1 MKKNMKTLLGY
12 LLALAVLV
20 GAVALFYRSTVN
32 QKEKVTEADF
42 IAALAKG
49 DVATYTLDYSK
60 GYLLFQLF
68 EKDADGNF
76 LDVQGNPIVL
86 PMIGE
91 ETNAP
96 AEDTDTAPETDVP
109 AEDTA
114 AEGES
119 ETNTEETAEGE
130 TAPETEAPAVS
141 GTTQVGTPDYSVLQ
155 GVQLKLGETQQIK
168 LADISASRL
177 TYIDKISVEQSAAG
191 YGVGILNSYDIRPAN
206 TWPWWVS
213 FLPAIGIVIAL
224 VALYYFAMKKMMN
237 GGGPG
242 GAKTGGFG
250 KAHVKM
256 PTDDKQKITFR
267 DVAGADEEK
276 EELVE
281 IVDYLKAPT
290 KFARLGARIPH
301 GVLLMGPPGTGKTLL
316 AKAVAGEAGVP
327 FFSISGSDF
336 VEMYV
341 GVGASR
347 VRDLF
352 DTARKAGSAIIFI
365 DEIDAVGRQRGTG
378 LGGGHDEREQTLNQ
392 LLVEMDGFGSHEGIV
407 VIAATNRADVL
418 DPALLR
424 PGRFDRQIQVN
435 RPNIKGREDILKVH
449 ARNKPLEPGVDLSKV
464 ARITVGFTGAD
475 LANLLNEA
483 ALLAARHNKSL
494 IGMEEIE
501 DALNKIIMGP
511 KKKTNVMSDAEKKN
525 TAYHEAGH
533 AVVGY
538 LVGCDPVHMIT
549 IVPTGRGALG
559 YTSFRPEADR
569 YQMYKQDYK
578 NEIAMGLGGRAAEEI
593 IFGDV
598 TSGAYSDIQ
607 HATQTAKRMVT
618 LFGMSDKLG
627 PRRFGTDQ
635 SEVFLG
641 RDFSSNADYSE
652 AVAAVIDE
660 EIHAIISEA
669 YDRAKSLL
677 TTHIGK
683 LNFIAEYLLAH
694 EDMDGDQFKAVMET
708 ADVTVE
714 MIEAIAAEK
723 EKASREANEAR
734 KAAEKARKEREEAE
748 SDSTDAEQ
756 GNTPDGNA
764 DAENDAKKNP
774 FDYSPENNGGENP
787 FDYNKKD

>member
-1 MKKNMKTLLGY
+1 MKSSFKIVLGY
-12 LLALAVLV
+12 VLA
-20 GAVALFYRSTVN
+20 
-32 QKEKVTEADF
+32 
-42 IAALAKG
+42 IAALIAIMVWAYKDG
-49 DVATYTLDYSK
+49 TGPTEPLTDGKILEYFHNEEVATYTLDYNK
-60 GYLLFQLF
+60 GTLTFQLF
-68 EKDADGNF
+68 AKDEAGNYLTKDGTAF
-76 LDVQGNPIVL
+76 TFPTDEAGNVDYTL
-86 PMIGE
+86 P
-91 ETNAP
+91 
-96 AEDTDTAPETDVP
+96 
-109 AEDTA
+109 
-114 AEGES
+114 EGVELKV
-119 ETNTEETAEGE
+119 TAEQ
-130 TAPETEAPAVS
+130 T
-141 GTTQVGTPDYSVLQ
+141 Y
-155 GVQLKLGETQQIK
+155 K
-168 LADISASRL
+168 LADITNTRFEIMA
-177 TYIDKISVEQSAAG
+177 IVEEQLQEG
-191 YGVGILNSYDIRPAN
+191 TGVAILHSFKNKPAN
-206 TWPWWVS
+206 VMPWWVS
-213 FLPAIGIVIAL
+213 LLPAVIVVIAI
-224 VALYYFAMKKMMN
+224 VALYYFAMKNMVN
-237 GGGPG
+237 NGGPG
-242 GAKTGGFG
+242 GTKMSGFG

-256 PTDDKQKITFR
+256 PTDDKNKITFR

-281 IVDYLKAPT
+281 IVDYLKAPQ

-449 ARNKPLEPGVDLSKV
+449 ARNKPLEPGVDLARV
-464 ARITVGFTGAD
+464 AKITVGFTGAD

-483 ALLAARHNKSL
+483 ALLSARHGKSL
-494 IGMEEIE
+494 IGMDEIE

-511 KKKTNVMSDAEKKN
+511 KKKTNVMSDKEKEN

-533 AVVGY
+533 AIVGY
-538 LVGCDPVHMIT
+538 LTGCDPVHMIT

-578 NEIAMGLGGRAAEEI
+578 NEIAMALGGRAAEEI
-593 IFGDV
+593 IFGDI
-598 TSGAYSDIQ
+598 TSGASADIQ
-607 HATQTAKRMVT
+607 SATATAKRMVT
-618 LFGMSDKLG
+618 MFGMSEKLG
-627 PRRFGTDQ
+627 PRRFGSDQ
-635 SEVFLG
+635 NEVFLG

-652 AVAAVIDE
+652 AIAAVIDD
-660 EIHAIISEA
+660 EIHVIISEA
-669 YDRAKSLL
+669 YNTAKSHLL
-677 TTHIGK
+677 ASIDK
-683 LNFIAEYLLAH
+683 LRFIADYLLKH
-694 EDMDGDQFKAVMET
+694 EDMDGDQFKVVMET
-708 ADVTVE
+708 PGVTVE

-723 EKASREANEAR
+723 ERASREANEAR
-734 KAAEKARKEREEAE
+734 ARAEEDRKAREEAE
-748 SDSTDAEQ
+748 KAAREAERNASSDTAEDAA
-756 GNTPDGNA
+756 NTN
-764 DAENDAKKNP
+764 ENP
-774 FDYSPENNGGENP
+774 FEYNQNNGENP
-787 FDYNKKD
+787 FDYNRPPDDDDQQ

>member
-1 MKKNMKTLLGY
+1 MKNFKLFLGY
-12 LLALAVLV
+12 ALAIVVLI
-20 GAVALFYRSTVN
+20 GAFALVYRGTTGG
-32 QKEKVTEADF
+32 QEKVTEADF
-42 IAALAKG
+42 IAALANG
-49 DVATYTLDYSK
+49 EVATYTIDYSR
-60 GYLLFQLF
+60 GVLVFQLF
-68 EKDADGNF
+68 EKDGNGNY
-76 LDVQGNPIVL
+76 LDTKGNIFTFPTDEEGNVDYTL
-86 PMIGE
+86 P
-91 ETNAP
+91 
-96 AEDTDTAPETDVP
+96 
-109 AEDTA
+109 
-114 AEGES
+114 EGVE
-119 ETNTEETAEGE
+119 
-130 TAPETEAPAVS
+130 
-141 GTTQVGTPDYSVLQ
+141 
-155 GVQLKLGETQQIK
+155 LKLAEAKQIK

-177 TYIDKISVEQSAAG
+177 TYIDQLSVEQAKAG
-191 YGVGILNSYDIRPAN
+191 NGVGILDSYDIRPAN
-206 TWPWWVS
+206 SFPWWVS
-213 FLPAIGIVIAL
+213 FLPAILVVVAL
-224 VALYYFAMKKMMN
+224 IALYYFAMKKMMQN
-237 GGGPG
+237 GGPG
-242 GAKTGGFG
+242 GAKMGGFG

-256 PTDDKQKITFR
+256 PTDDKNKITFR

-435 RPNIKGREDILKVH
+435 RPNLKGREDILKVH
-449 ARNKPLEPGVDLSKV
+449 ARNKPLEPGVDLAKV
-464 ARITVGFTGAD
+464 AKITVGFTGAD

-483 ALLAARHNKSL
+483 ALLSARHNKSL
-494 IGMEEIE
+494 IGMDEIE

-607 HATQTAKRMVT
+607 SATQTAKRMVT
-618 LFGMSDKLG
+618 LFGMSEKLG

-635 SEVFLG
+635 NEVFLG

-652 AVAAVIDE
+652 AMAAVIDE

-677 TTHIGK
+677 ATHIGK
-683 LNFIAEYLLAH
+683 LHFIAEYLLGH
-694 EDMDGDQFKAVMET
+694 EDMDGDQFKAVMENEY
-708 ADVTVE
+708 VTVE

-723 EKASREANEAR
+723 EKASREANEKK
-734 KAAEKARKEREEAE
+734 KAAEKSAEKSAEKGKKTETEAE
-748 SDSTDAEQ
+748 QDTDADSGSE
-756 GNTPDGNA
+756 PD
-764 DAENDAKKNP
+764 DSKVNP
-774 FDYSPENNGGENP
+774 FDYSPENNEGNP
-787 FDYNKKD
+787 FDYNNKDD

>member
-1 MKKNMKTLLGY
+1 MKSNFKVIIGY
-12 LLALAVLV
+12 ILAIAVMIGV
-20 GAVALFYRSTVN
+20 IAVFYRSTTS
-32 QKEKVTEADF
+32 QKEKITEADF
-42 IAALAKG
+42 VAALVDGK
-49 DVATYTLDYSK
+49 VATYTLDYNK
-60 GYLLFQLF
+60 GYLSYKEF
-68 EKDADGNF
+68 ETDENGNL
-76 LDVQGNPIVL
+76 LDVKGAVIQFP
-86 PMIGE
+86 
-91 ETNAP
+91 
-96 AEDTDTAPETDVP
+96 TD
-109 AEDTA
+109 
-114 AEGES
+114 AEG
-119 ETNTEETAEGE
+119 NTVYTLPEGVE
-130 TAPETEAPAVS
+130 PKLSDAKQIKIADITVSRLNYIDELSVAQTEA
-141 GTTQVGTPDYSVLQ
+141 GT
-155 GVQLKLGETQQIK
+155 
-168 LADISASRL
+168 
-177 TYIDKISVEQSAAG
+177 
-191 YGVGILNSYDIRPAN
+191 GVGILNSYDIRPAN
-206 TWPWWVS
+206 SFPWWVS
-213 FLPAIGIVIAL
+213 LLPALFIAVAL
-224 VALYYFAMKKMMN
+224 IALYYFAMKKMMN

-256 PTDDKQKITFR
+256 PTDDKNKITFR

-435 RPNIKGREDILKVH
+435 RPNLKGREDILKVH
-449 ARNKPLEPGVDLSKV
+449 ARNKPLEPGVDLAKV
-464 ARITVGFTGAD
+464 AKITVGFTGAD

-483 ALLAARHNKSL
+483 ALLSARHNKSL
-494 IGMEEIE
+494 IGMDEIE
-501 DALNKIIMGP
+501 AALNKIIMGP

-607 HATQTAKRMVT
+607 SATETAKRMVT
-618 LFGMSDKLG
+618 LFGMSEKLG
-627 PRRFGTDQ
+627 PRRFGSDQ
-635 SEVFLG
+635 NEVFLG

-660 EIHAIISEA
+660 EIHVIISEA

-677 TTHIGK
+677 ATHIGK
-683 LNFIAEYLLAH
+683 LHFIAEYLLGH
-694 EDMDGDQFKAVMET
+694 EDMDGDQFKAVMENEY
-708 ADVTVE
+708 VTVE

-723 EKASREANEAR
+723 EKASREANEKK
-734 KAAEKARKEREEAE
+734 KAAEASQAKEPEEAPAAE
-748 SDSTDAEQ
+748 DSR
-756 GNTPDGNA
+756 
-764 DAENDAKKNP
+764 KNP
-774 FDYSPENNGGENP
+774 FDYSPENNDGENP
-787 FDYNKKD
+787 FDYNKKDE

>member
-1 MKKNMKTLLGY
+1 MKNFKLFLGY
-12 LLALAVLV
+12 ALAIAVLI
-20 GAVALFYRSTVN
+20 GAFALVYRGTTGA
-32 QKEKVTEADF
+32 QEKITEADF

-49 DVATYTLDYSK
+49 EVATYTIDYSK
-60 GYLLFQLF
+60 GVLVFQLF
-68 EKDADGNF
+68 EKDDDGHF
-76 LDVQGNPIVL
+76 LDVNGNPVIL
-86 PMIGE
+86 PIIGGTPELPPPVEE
-91 ETNAP
+91 ETEAETEAGTEGETLPETDAP
-96 AEDTDTAPETDVP
+96 AE
-109 AEDTA
+109 
-114 AEGES
+114 S
-119 ETNTEETAEGE
+119 
-130 TAPETEAPAVS
+130 AV
-141 GTTQVGTPDYSVLQ
+141 GTVGTPDYSVLKD
-155 GVQLKLGETQQIK
+155 VELKLSEAKRIK

-177 TYIDKISVEQSAAG
+177 TYIDELSVEQAREG

-206 TWPWWVS
+206 SFPWWVS
-213 FLPAIGIVIAL
+213 FIPAILVVVAL
-224 VALYYFAMKKMMN
+224 IALYYFAMKKMMQ

-242 GAKTGGFG
+242 GAKMGGFG

-256 PTDDKQKITFR
+256 PTDDKNKITFR

-483 ALLAARHNKSL
+483 ALLSARRNKSL
-494 IGMEEIE
+494 IGMDEIE

-607 HATQTAKRMVT
+607 HATETAKRMVT
-618 LFGMSDKLG
+618 LFGMSEKLG

-635 SEVFLG
+635 NEVFLG

-660 EIHAIISEA
+660 EIHVIISEA

-677 TTHIGK
+677 LGSIGK
-683 LNFIAEYLLAH
+683 LHFIAEYLLAH
-694 EDMDGDQFKAVMET
+694 EDMDGDQFKAVMENEF
-708 ADVTVE
+708 VTVE

-723 EKASREANEAR
+723 EKASREANEQK

-748 SDSTDAEQ
+748 KAASAEAEKA
-756 GNTPDGNA
+756 PDTSEDGS
-764 DAENDAKKNP
+764 KNP
-774 FDYSPENNGGENP
+774 FDYSPENNDGENP
-787 FDYNKKD
+787 FDYNRPEDKD

>member
-1 MKKNMKTLLGY
+1 MKKNIKTLLGY
-12 LLALAVLV
+12 LLVFAVLI
-20 GAVALFYRSTVN
+20 GAVALLFRGTVN
-32 QKEKVTEADF
+32 QKEKTTEADF

-60 GYLLFQLF
+60 GYLVFQLF
-68 EKDADGNF
+68 ERDGNGNF
-76 LDVQGNPIVL
+76 LDVQGNPVIL
-86 PMIGE
+86 PMIGGE
-91 ETNAP
+91 GAP
-96 AEDTDTAPETDVP
+96 EDPAPETDAP
-109 AEDTA
+109 TEGDTA
-114 AEGES
+114 EGDTEG
-119 ETNTEETAEGE
+119 ETNT
-130 TAPETEAPAVS
+130 PAVGGS
-141 GTTQVGTPDYSVLQ
+141 VAVGKPDYSVLK
-155 GVQLKLGETQQIK
+155 GVELKLGEPQKIK

-177 TYIDKISVEQSAAG
+177 TYIDKLAVEQAKEG
-191 YGVGILNSYDIRPAN
+191 YGVGILNSFDNRPAN
-206 TWPWWVS
+206 VLPWWVS
-213 FLPAIGIVIAL
+213 FLPAIFIVIAL
-224 VALYYFAMKKMMN
+224 IGLYYFAMKKMMN
-237 GGGPG
+237 SGGPG

-256 PTDDKQKITFR
+256 PTDDKNKITFR

-483 ALLAARHNKSL
+483 ALLSARHNKSL
-494 IGMEEIE
+494 IGMDEIE
-501 DALNKIIMGP
+501 AALNKIIMGP

-618 LFGMSDKLG
+618 LFGMSEKLG
-627 PRRFGTDQ
+627 PRRFGSDQ
-635 SEVFLG
+635 NEVFLG

-652 AVAAVIDE
+652 AMAAVIDE

-677 TTHIGK
+677 AGSIGK
-683 LNFIAEYLLAH
+683 LHFIAEYLLGH
-694 EDMDGDQFKAVMET
+694 EDMDGDQFKAVMENEF
-708 ADVTVE
+708 VTVE
-714 MIEAIAAEK
+714 MIEEIAAEK
-723 EKASREANEAR
+723 ERASREANEKK
-734 KAAEKARKEREEAE
+734 KAAEKTAASGKKAEAE
-748 SDSTDAEQ
+748 AEDASPADSESSE
-756 GNTPDGNA
+756 G
-764 DAENDAKKNP
+764 EAKKNP

-787 FDYNKKD
+787 FDYNRPDDKD

>member
-1 MKKNMKTLLGY
+1 MKKNTKTLLGY
-12 LLALAVLV
+12 LLAFAVLI
-20 GAVALFYRSTVN
+20 GAAALFYRGTVN

-60 GYLLFQLF
+60 GYLIYQLF
-68 EKDADGNF
+68 ERDGNGNF
-76 LDVQGNPIVL
+76 LDVQGNPIIL
-86 PMIGE
+86 PMIGAE
-91 ETNAP
+91 NNAP
-96 AEDTDTAPETDVP
+96 AEDNTT
-109 AEDTA
+109 
-114 AEGES
+114 ES
-119 ETNTEETAEGE
+119 ETETGAEN
-130 TAPETEAPAVS
+130 ETESETQAPAVNGS
-141 GTTQVGTPDYSVLQ
+141 TQAGTPDYSVLK
-155 GVQLKLGETQQIK
+155 GVELKLSEPQQIK

-177 TYIDKISVEQSAAG
+177 TYIDKLAVEQAAEG
-191 YGVGILNSYDIRPAN
+191 YGVGILNSFDNRPAN
-206 TWPWWVS
+206 TMPWWVS

-242 GAKTGGFG
+242 GTKMTGFG

-256 PTDDKQKITFR
+256 PTDDKQRITFR

-424 PGRFDRQIQVN
+424 PGRFDRQITVN

-483 ALLAARHNKSL
+483 ALLSARHNKSL
-494 IGMEEIE
+494 IGMDEIE
-501 DALNKIIMGP
+501 AALNKIIMGP

-627 PRRFGTDQ
+627 PRRFGSDQ
-635 SEVFLG
+635 NEVFLG

-652 AVAAVIDE
+652 AMAAVIDE

-677 TTHIGK
+677 AGSIGK
-683 LNFIAEYLLAH
+683 LHFIAEYLLGH
-694 EDMDGDQFKAVMET
+694 EDMDGDQFKAVMENEF
-708 ADVTVE
+708 VTVE
-714 MIEAIAAEK
+714 MIEEIAAEK
-723 EKASREANEAR
+723 ERASREANEKK
-734 KAAEKARKEREEAE
+734 KAAEKTAASDKKAEAE
-748 SDSTDAEQ
+748 AEDASPADSASSEDK
-756 GNTPDGNA
+756 
-764 DAENDAKKNP
+764 AKKNP
-774 FDYSPENNGGENP
+774 FDYSPENNDGENP
-787 FDYNKKD
+787 FDYNRPDDQD

>member
-1 MKKNMKTLLGY
+1 MKNFKLFLGY
-12 LLALAVLV
+12 ALAIVVLI
-20 GAVALFYRSTVN
+20 GAFALVYRGTTGG
-32 QKEKVTEADF
+32 QEKVTEADF
-42 IAALAKG
+42 VAALANG
-49 DVATYTLDYSK
+49 EVATYTIDYSR
-60 GYLLFQLF
+60 GVLVFQLF
-68 EKDADGNF
+68 EKDGNGNY
-76 LDVQGNPIVL
+76 LDTKGNVFTFPVDEEGNVDYTL
-86 PMIGE
+86 P
-91 ETNAP
+91 
-96 AEDTDTAPETDVP
+96 
-109 AEDTA
+109 
-114 AEGES
+114 EGVE
-119 ETNTEETAEGE
+119 
-130 TAPETEAPAVS
+130 
-141 GTTQVGTPDYSVLQ
+141 
-155 GVQLKLGETQQIK
+155 LKLAEAKQIK

-177 TYIDKISVEQSAAG
+177 TYIDELSVEQAKAG
-191 YGVGILNSYDIRPAN
+191 NGVGILDSYDIRPAN
-206 TWPWWVS
+206 SFPWWVS
-213 FLPAIGIVIAL
+213 FLPAILVVVAL
-224 VALYYFAMKKMMN
+224 IALYYFAMKKMMQN
-237 GGGPG
+237 GGPG

-256 PTDDKQKITFR
+256 PADDKNKITFR

-435 RPNIKGREDILKVH
+435 RPNLKGREDILKVH
-449 ARNKPLEPGVDLSKV
+449 ARNKPLEPGVDLAKV
-464 ARITVGFTGAD
+464 AKITVGFTGAD

-483 ALLAARHNKSL
+483 ALLSARHNKSL
-494 IGMEEIE
+494 IGMDEIE

-607 HATQTAKRMVT
+607 SATQTAKRMVT
-618 LFGMSDKLG
+618 LFGMSEKLG

-635 SEVFLG
+635 NEVFLG

-652 AVAAVIDE
+652 AVAAVIDD

-677 TTHIGK
+677 ATHIRK
-683 LNFIAEYLLAH
+683 LHFIAEYLLGH
-694 EDMDGDQFKAVMET
+694 EDMDGDQFKAVMENEY
-708 ADVTVE
+708 VTVE
-714 MIEAIAAEK
+714 MIEEIAAEK
-723 EKASREANEAR
+723 EKASREANEKK
-734 KAAEKARKEREEAE
+734 KAAEKSAE
-748 SDSTDAEQ
+748 KSKKAETDSESK
-756 GNTPDGNA
+756 PDGNES
-764 DAENDAKKNP
+764 DGDRTNP
-774 FDYSPENNGGENP
+774 FDYSPENNEGNP
-787 FDYNKKD
+787 FDYNKKDD

>member
-1 MKKNMKTLLGY
+1 MKNFKLFLGY
-12 LLALAVLV
+12 ALAIAVLI
-20 GAVALFYRSTVN
+20 GAFALVYRGTTGA
-32 QKEKVTEADF
+32 QEKITEADF

-49 DVATYTLDYSK
+49 EVATYTIDYSK
-60 GYLLFQLF
+60 GVLVFQLF
-68 EKDADGNF
+68 EKDDDGHF
-76 LDVQGNPIVL
+76 LDVNGNPVIL
-86 PMIGE
+86 PIIGGTPELPPPVEE
-91 ETNAP
+91 ETEAETEAGTEGETLPETDAP
-96 AEDTDTAPETDVP
+96 AE
-109 AEDTA
+109 
-114 AEGES
+114 S
-119 ETNTEETAEGE
+119 
-130 TAPETEAPAVS
+130 AV
-141 GTTQVGTPDYSVLQ
+141 GTVGTPDYSVLKD
-155 GVQLKLGETQQIK
+155 VELKLSEAKRIK

-177 TYIDKISVEQSAAG
+177 TYIDELSVEQAREG

-206 TWPWWVS
+206 SFPWWVS
-213 FLPAIGIVIAL
+213 FIPAILVVVAL
-224 VALYYFAMKKMMN
+224 IALYYFAMKKMMQ

-242 GAKTGGFG
+242 GAKMGGFG

-256 PTDDKQKITFR
+256 PTDDKNKITFR

-407 VIAATNRADVL
+407 VIAATSRADVL

-483 ALLAARHNKSL
+483 ALLSARRNKSL
-494 IGMEEIE
+494 IGMDEIE

-607 HATQTAKRMVT
+607 HATETAKRMVT
-618 LFGMSDKLG
+618 LFGMSEKLG

-635 SEVFLG
+635 NEVFLG

-660 EIHAIISEA
+660 EIHVIISEA

-677 TTHIGK
+677 LGSIGK
-683 LNFIAEYLLAH
+683 LHFIAEYLLAH
-694 EDMDGDQFKAVMET
+694 EDMDGDQFKAVMENEF
-708 ADVTVE
+708 VTVE

-723 EKASREANEAR
+723 EKASREANEQK
-734 KAAEKARKEREEAE
+734 KAAEKARKEWEEAE
-748 SDSTDAEQ
+748 KAASAEAEKA
-756 GNTPDGNA
+756 PDTSEDGS
-764 DAENDAKKNP
+764 KNP
-774 FDYSPENNGGENP
+774 FDYSPENNDGENP
-787 FDYNKKD
+787 FDYNRPEDKD

>member
-1 MKKNMKTLLGY
+1 MKKNTKTLLGY
-12 LLALAVLV
+12 LLAFAVLI
-20 GAVALFYRSTVN
+20 GAATLFYRGTVT

-60 GYLLFQLF
+60 GYLVFQLF
-68 EKDADGNF
+68 EKDDNGNF
-76 LDVQGNPIVL
+76 LDVQGRPVIL

-91 ETNAP
+91 SNAP
-96 AEDTDTAPETDVP
+96 AGDTET
-109 AEDTA
+109 
-114 AEGES
+114 
-119 ETNTEETAEGE
+119 ETPAEGE
-130 TAPETEAPAVS
+130 TTGEPETEAPAEN
-141 GTTQVGTPDYSVLQ
+141 GTTQVGTPDYSALK
-155 GVQLKLGETQQIK
+155 GVELKLGEAQQIK

-242 GAKTGGFG
+242 GTKMTGFG

-256 PTDDKQKITFR
+256 PTDDKSKITFR

-449 ARNKPLEPGVDLSKV
+449 ARNKPLEPGVDLAKV

-494 IGMEEIE
+494 VGMEEIE

-618 LFGMSDKLG
+618 LFGMSEKLG

-635 SEVFLG
+635 NEVFLG

-660 EIHAIISEA
+660 EIHTIISEA

-677 TTHIGK
+677 STNISK
-683 LNFIAEYLLAH
+683 LHFIAEYLLGH
-694 EDMDGDQFKAVMET
+694 EDMDGDQFKAVMEN
-708 ADVTVE
+708 ACVTVE
-714 MIEAIAAEK
+714 MIEEIAAEK
-723 EKASREANEAR
+723 ERASREANEA
-734 KAAEKARKEREEAE
+734 KQAAEKARREREAAE
-748 SDSTDAEQ
+748 RAANEGDDRA
-756 GNTPDGNA
+756 DHA
-764 DAENDAKKNP
+764 DAQKNP
-774 FDYSPENNGGENP
+774 FDYSPENNDGENP

>member
-1 MKKNMKTLLGY
+1 MKKNTKTLLGY
-12 LLALAVLV
+12 LLAFAVLI
-20 GAVALFYRSTVN
+20 GAAALFYRGTVN

-60 GYLLFQLF
+60 GYLIYQLF
-68 EKDADGNF
+68 ERDGNGNF
-76 LDVQGNPIVL
+76 LDVQGNPIIL
-86 PMIGE
+86 PMIGAE
-91 ETNAP
+91 NNAP
-96 AEDTDTAPETDVP
+96 AEDNTT
-109 AEDTA
+109 
-114 AEGES
+114 ES
-119 ETNTEETAEGE
+119 ETETGAEN
-130 TAPETEAPAVS
+130 ETESETQAPAVNGS
-141 GTTQVGTPDYSVLQ
+141 TQVGTPDYSVLK
-155 GVQLKLGETQQIK
+155 GVELKLSEPQQIK

-177 TYIDKISVEQSAAG
+177 TYIDKLAVEQAAEG
-191 YGVGILNSYDIRPAN
+191 YGVGILNSFDNRPAN
-206 TWPWWVS
+206 TLPWWVS

-242 GAKTGGFG
+242 GTKMTGFG

-256 PTDDKQKITFR
+256 PTDDKQRITFR

-494 IGMEEIE
+494 IGLEEIE

-618 LFGMSDKLG
+618 LFGMSEKLG
-627 PRRFGTDQ
+627 PRRFGSDQ
-635 SEVFLG
+635 NEVFLG

-652 AVAAVIDE
+652 AMAAVIDE

-677 TTHIGK
+677 ATNIGK
-683 LNFIAEYLLAH
+683 LHFIAEYLLGH
-694 EDMDGDQFKAVMET
+694 EDMDGDQFKAVMEN
-708 ADVTVE
+708 DCVTVE
-714 MIEAIAAEK
+714 MIEEIAAEK
-723 EKASREANEAR
+723 ERASREANEAK
-734 KAAEKARKEREEAE
+734 KAAEKARREREEAE
-748 SDSTDAEQ
+748 KAAE
-756 GNTPDGNA
+756 TA
-764 DAENDAKKNP
+764 DASTEGDDSADRADAQKNP
-774 FDYSPENNGGENP
+774 FDYSPENNNGENP
-787 FDYNKKD
+787 FDYNKKDD

>member
-1 MKKNMKTLLGY
+1 MKKNFKTLLGY
-12 LLALAVLV
+12 ILAIAVLIGV
-20 GAVALFYRSTVN
+20 IALVYRGTTGSR
-32 QKEKVTEADF
+32 EKITEADF
-42 IAALAKG
+42 IQALVSEN
-49 DVATYTLDYSK
+49 VAVYVLDYNK
-60 GYLLFQLF
+60 GYLVYQEFSKN
-68 EKDADGNF
+68 EKGEF
-76 LDVQGNPIVL
+76 LDTKGNVVKFPTHTEVDEN
-86 PMIGE
+86 GE
-91 ETNAP
+91 EVTV
-96 AEDTDTAPETDVP
+96 TDYTVPE
-109 AEDTA
+109 
-114 AEGES
+114 
-119 ETNTEETAEGE
+119 
-130 TAPETEAPAVS
+130 
-141 GTTQVGTPDYSVLQ
+141 
-155 GVQLKLGETQQIK
+155 GVELKLEEAKQIK

-177 TYIDKISVEQSAAG
+177 TYIDKLSVEQAEAG
-191 YGVGILNSYDIRPAN
+191 VGVGILADYDIKPAN
-206 TWPWWVS
+206 SFPWWVS
-213 FLPAIGIVIAL
+213 LLPGVIIVIAFI
-224 VALYYFAMKKMMN
+224 ALYVFAMKKMMN
-237 GGGPG
+237 NTP
-242 GAKTGGFG
+242 GAKMGGFG
-250 KAHVKM
+250 KSHVKM
-256 PTDDKQKITFR
+256 PTDDKNKITFR

-281 IVDYLKAPT
+281 IVDYLKSPT

-449 ARNKPLEPGVDLSKV
+449 ARNKPLEPGVDLAKV

-483 ALLAARHNKSL
+483 ALLSARHGKSL
-494 IGMEEIE
+494 IGMDEIE
-501 DALNKIIMGP
+501 AALNKIIMGP
-511 KKKTNVMSDAEKKN
+511 KKKTNVMNDKEKKN

-578 NEIAMGLGGRAAEEI
+578 NEIAMALGGRAAEEI

-607 HATQTAKRMVT
+607 SSTQTAKRMVT
-618 LFGMSDKLG
+618 LFGMSEKLG
-627 PRRFGTDQ
+627 PRRFGSDQ
-635 SEVFLG
+635 NEVFLG

-652 AVAAVIDE
+652 AMAAVIDE
-660 EIHAIISEA
+660 EIHAIIDEA
-669 YDRAKSLL
+669 YTRAKSLL
-677 TTHIGK
+677 LGSIGK
-683 LNFIAEYLLAH
+683 LHFIADYLLAH
-694 EDMDGDQFKAVMET
+694 EDMDGDQFKAVMENEF
-708 ADVTVE
+708 VTVE

-723 EKASREANEAR
+723 EKASREANEKK
-734 KAAEKARKEREEAE
+734 KAAEDAKKAREEAE
-748 SDSTDAEQ
+748 KATETEA
-756 GNTPDGNA
+756 N
-764 DAENDAKKNP
+764 KNP

>member
-1 MKKNMKTLLGY
+1 MKNFKLFLGY
-12 LLALAVLV
+12 ALAIVVLI
-20 GAVALFYRSTVN
+20 GAFALVYRGTTGG
-32 QKEKVTEADF
+32 QEKVTEADF
-42 IAALAKG
+42 VAALANG
-49 DVATYTLDYSK
+49 EVATYTIDYSR
-60 GYLLFQLF
+60 GVLVFQLF
-68 EKDADGNF
+68 EKDGNGNY
-76 LDVQGNPIVL
+76 LDTKGNVFTFPVDEEGNVDYTL
-86 PMIGE
+86 P
-91 ETNAP
+91 
-96 AEDTDTAPETDVP
+96 
-109 AEDTA
+109 
-114 AEGES
+114 EGVE
-119 ETNTEETAEGE
+119 
-130 TAPETEAPAVS
+130 
-141 GTTQVGTPDYSVLQ
+141 
-155 GVQLKLGETQQIK
+155 LKLAEAKQIK

-177 TYIDKISVEQSAAG
+177 TYIDELSVEQAKAG
-191 YGVGILNSYDIRPAN
+191 NGVGILDSYDIRPAN
-206 TWPWWVS
+206 SFPWWVS
-213 FLPAIGIVIAL
+213 FLPAILVVVAL
-224 VALYYFAMKKMMN
+224 IALYYFAMKKMMQN
-237 GGGPG
+237 GGPG

-256 PTDDKQKITFR
+256 PADDKNKITFR

-435 RPNIKGREDILKVH
+435 RPNLKGREDILKVH
-449 ARNKPLEPGVDLSKV
+449 ARNKPLEPGVDLAKV
-464 ARITVGFTGAD
+464 AKITVGFTGAD

-483 ALLAARHNKSL
+483 ALLSARHNKSL
-494 IGMEEIE
+494 IGMDEIE

-607 HATQTAKRMVT
+607 SATQTAKRMVT
-618 LFGMSDKLG
+618 LFGMSEKLG

-635 SEVFLG
+635 NEVFLG

-652 AVAAVIDE
+652 AVAAVIDD

-677 TTHIGK
+677 ATHMSK
-683 LNFIAEYLLAH
+683 LHFIAEYLLGH
-694 EDMDGDQFKAVMET
+694 EDMDGDQFKAVMENEY
-708 ADVTVE
+708 VTVE
-714 MIEAIAAEK
+714 MIEEIAAEK
-723 EKASREANEAR
+723 EKASREANEKK
-734 KAAEKARKEREEAE
+734 KAAEKSAEKSKKAETDSESKPDGNE
-748 SDSTDAEQ
+748 SDSDRT
-756 GNTPDGNA
+756 
-764 DAENDAKKNP
+764 NP
-774 FDYSPENNGGENP
+774 FDYSPENNEGNP
-787 FDYNKKD
+787 FDYNKKDD

>member
-1 MKKNMKTLLGY
+1 MKNFKLVLSY
-12 LLALAVLV
+12 LLAAAVLIGV
-20 GAVALFYRSTVN
+20 IALVYRGTTGG
-32 QKEKVTEADF
+32 QEKITEADF
-42 IAALAKG
+42 HAALKNG
-49 DVATYTLDYSK
+49 EVATFTWDDSKGVLVYHLFERDAEGNMLDTNGKPIEFPVDEEGNTVYTL
-60 GYLLFQLF
+60 
-68 EKDADGNF
+68 
-76 LDVQGNPIVL
+76 
-86 PMIGE
+86 
-91 ETNAP
+91 
-96 AEDTDTAPETDVP
+96 PEGVEP
-109 AEDTA
+109 KQ
-114 AEGES
+114 S
-119 ETNTEETAEGE
+119 EAK
-130 TAPETEAPAVS
+130 
-141 GTTQVGTPDYSVLQ
+141 
-155 GVQLKLGETQQIK
+155 QLKLAHFTI
-168 LADISASRL
+168 SRL
-177 TYIDKISVEQSAAG
+177 TYIDRLIDEQMG
-191 YGVGILNSYDIRPAN
+191 EGNGVAILKSYDIRPAN
-206 TWPWWVS
+206 SFPWWVS
-213 FLPAIGIVIAL
+213 LLPAVLVVVAL
-224 VALYYFAMKKMMN
+224 IALYYFAMKKMMN

-256 PTDDKQKITFR
+256 PTDDKHKVTFR

-449 ARNKPLEPGVDLSKV
+449 ARNKPLEPGVDLAKV

-483 ALLAARHNKSL
+483 ALLSARHNKSL

-635 SEVFLG
+635 NEVFLG

-652 AVAAVIDE
+652 AVAAVIDD
-660 EIHAIISEA
+660 EIHAIIAEA

-677 TTHIGK
+677 TQSIGK
-683 LNFIAEYLLAH
+683 LHFIAEYLLAH
-694 EDMDGDQFKAVMET
+694 EDMDGDQFKAVMENEF
-708 ADVTVE
+708 VTVE
-714 MIEAIAAEK
+714 MIEEIAAEK
-723 EKASREANEAR
+723 ARASREANEAR
-734 KAAEKARKEREEAE
+734 KTAEEERLEQEKNAE
-748 SDSTDAEQ
+748 
-756 GNTPDGNA
+756 TPS
-764 DAENDAKKNP
+764 EMENP
-774 FDYSPENNGGENP
+774 FDYSPENNNGENP
-787 FDYNKKD
+787 FDYNRKDD

>member
-1 MKKNMKTLLGY
+1 MKKNFKTLLGY
-12 LLALAVLV
+12 LLAIAVLIGV
-20 GAVALFYRSTVN
+20 IALVYRGTTGSR
-32 QKEKVTEADF
+32 EKITEADF
-42 IAALAKG
+42 IQALVSEN
-49 DVATYTLDYSK
+49 VAVYVLDYNK
-60 GYLLFQLF
+60 GYLVYQEFSKNDKG
-68 EKDADGNF
+68 EF
-76 LDVQGNPIVL
+76 LDTKGNVVKFPTRTEVDEN
-86 PMIGE
+86 GE
-91 ETNAP
+91 EVP
-96 AEDTDTAPETDVP
+96 VTDYTVPE
-109 AEDTA
+109 
-114 AEGES
+114 
-119 ETNTEETAEGE
+119 
-130 TAPETEAPAVS
+130 
-141 GTTQVGTPDYSVLQ
+141 
-155 GVQLKLGETQQIK
+155 GVELKLEDAKQIK

-177 TYIDKISVEQSAAG
+177 TYIDKLSVEQAEAG
-191 YGVGILNSYDIRPAN
+191 VGVGILADYDIKPAN
-206 TWPWWVS
+206 SFPWWVS
-213 FLPAIGIVIAL
+213 LLPAVIIVVAL
-224 VALYYFAMKKMMN
+224 IALYYFAMKKMMN
-237 GGGPG
+237 NTP
-242 GAKTGGFG
+242 GAKMGGFG
-250 KAHVKM
+250 KSHVKM
-256 PTDDKQKITFR
+256 PTDDKNKITFR

-281 IVDYLKAPT
+281 IVDYLKSPT

-449 ARNKPLEPGVDLSKV
+449 ARNKPLEPGVDLAKV
-464 ARITVGFTGAD
+464 AKITVGFTGAD

-483 ALLAARHNKSL
+483 ALLSARHGKSL
-494 IGMEEIE
+494 IGMDEIE
-501 DALNKIIMGP
+501 AALNKIIMGP
-511 KKKTNVMSDAEKKN
+511 KKKTNVMNDKEKKN

-578 NEIAMGLGGRAAEEI
+578 NEIAMALGGRAAEEI

-607 HATQTAKRMVT
+607 SSTQTAKRMVT
-618 LFGMSDKLG
+618 LFGMSEKLG
-627 PRRFGTDQ
+627 PRRFGSDQ
-635 SEVFLG
+635 NEVFLG

-652 AVAAVIDE
+652 AMAAVIDE
-660 EIHAIISEA
+660 EIHAIIDEA
-669 YDRAKSLL
+669 YTRAKSLL
-677 TTHIGK
+677 LGSINK
-683 LNFIAEYLLAH
+683 LHFIADYLLAH
-694 EDMDGDQFKAVMET
+694 EDMDGDQFKAVMENEF
-708 ADVTVE
+708 VTVE

-723 EKASREANEAR
+723 EKASREANEKK
-734 KAAEKARKEREEAE
+734 KAAETAAEDANKTKEEADKAATAE
-748 SDSTDAEQ
+748 DTPSDGDEAR
-756 GNTPDGNA
+756 
-764 DAENDAKKNP
+764 KNP

-787 FDYNKKD
+787 FDYNKKDE

>member
-1 MKKNMKTLLGY
+1 MKKNIKTLLGY
-12 LLALAVLV
+12 LLVFAVLI
-20 GAVALFYRSTVN
+20 GAVALFYRGTVN
-32 QKEKVTEADF
+32 QKEKTTEADF

-60 GYLLFQLF
+60 GYLVFQLF
-68 EKDADGNF
+68 ERDGNGNF
-76 LDVQGNPIVL
+76 LDVQGNPVIL
-86 PMIGE
+86 PMIGGE
-91 ETNAP
+91 NGAP
-96 AEDTDTAPETDVP
+96 EDPAPETDAP
-109 AEDTA
+109 TEGDTA
-114 AEGES
+114 EGDTEG
-119 ETNTEETAEGE
+119 ETNT
-130 TAPETEAPAVS
+130 PAVGGS
-141 GTTQVGTPDYSVLQ
+141 VAVGKPDYSVLK
-155 GVQLKLGETQQIK
+155 GVELKLGEPQKIK

-177 TYIDKISVEQSAAG
+177 TYIDKLAVEQAKEG
-191 YGVGILNSYDIRPAN
+191 YGVGILNSFDNRPAN
-206 TWPWWVS
+206 VLPWWVS
-213 FLPAIGIVIAL
+213 FLPAIFIVIAL
-224 VALYYFAMKKMMN
+224 IGLYYFAMKKMMN
-237 GGGPG
+237 SGGPG

-256 PTDDKQKITFR
+256 PADDKNKITFR

-483 ALLAARHNKSL
+483 ALLSARHNKSL
-494 IGMEEIE
+494 IGMDEIE
-501 DALNKIIMGP
+501 AALNKIIMGP

-618 LFGMSDKLG
+618 LFGMSEKLG
-627 PRRFGTDQ
+627 PRRFGSDQ
-635 SEVFLG
+635 NEVFLG

-652 AVAAVIDE
+652 AMAAVIDE

-677 TTHIGK
+677 AGSIGK
-683 LNFIAEYLLAH
+683 LHFIAEYLLGH
-694 EDMDGDQFKAVMET
+694 EDMDGDQFKAVMENEY
-708 ADVTVE
+708 VTVE
-714 MIEAIAAEK
+714 MIEEIAAEK
-723 EKASREANEAR
+723 ERASREANEKK
-734 KAAEKARKEREEAE
+734 KAAEKTAASDKKAEAE
-748 SDSTDAEQ
+748 AEDASPADSGSSEDE
-756 GNTPDGNA
+756 
-764 DAENDAKKNP
+764 AKKNP
-774 FDYSPENNGGENP
+774 FDYSPENNDGENP
-787 FDYNKKD
+787 FDYNKKDN

>member
-1 MKKNMKTLLGY
+1 MKSSLKVILCYVLAIVAMVGIITLVYRGTTDGREQLTDGKILDY
-12 LLALAVLV
+12 
-20 GAVALFYRSTVN
+20 FYN
-32 QKEKVTEADF
+32 EE
-42 IAALAKG
+42 
-49 DVATYTLDYSK
+49 VATYTLDYSK
-60 GYLLFQLF
+60 GTLTFRLFA
-68 EKDADGNF
+68 KNADGQF
-76 LDVQGNPIVL
+76 LDQNGNAVAFPTDEDGNTVYTL
-86 PMIGE
+86 P
-91 ETNAP
+91 
-96 AEDTDTAPETDVP
+96 D
-109 AEDTA
+109 
-114 AEGES
+114 
-119 ETNTEETAEGE
+119 
-130 TAPETEAPAVS
+130 
-141 GTTQVGTPDYSVLQ
+141 
-155 GVQLKLGETQQIK
+155 GVELKLDAEQTYK
-168 LADISASRL
+168 LADITHTREE
-177 TYIDKISVEQSAAG
+177 IMRIVDDQMER
-191 YGVGILNSYDIRPAN
+191 GVGVAILHNYQNSPAN
-206 TWPWWVS
+206 TFPWWVS
-213 FLPAIGIVIAL
+213 LLPGLIIVIAL
-224 VALYYFAMKKMMN
+224 IALYYFAMKHMMQ

-242 GAKTGGFG
+242 GGKMSGFG

-256 PTDDKQKITFR
+256 PTDDKNKITFR

-435 RPNIKGREDILKVH
+435 RPNLKGREDILKVH
-449 ARNKPLEPGVDLSKV
+449 ARNKPLEPGVDLARVAKV
-464 ARITVGFTGAD
+464 TVGFTGAD

-483 ALLAARHNKSL
+483 ALLSARHGKSL
-494 IGMEEIE
+494 IGMDEIE
-501 DALNKIIMGP
+501 AALNKIIMGP

-533 AVVGY
+533 AIVGF
-538 LVGCDPVHMIT
+538 LLGTDTVHQIT

-569 YQMYKQDYK
+569 YQKYRQEYK
-578 NEIAMGLGGRAAEEI
+578 NDIAMTLGGRAAEEI

-607 HATQTAKRMVT
+607 SATATAKRMVT
-618 LFGMSDKLG
+618 LFGMSDRLG
-627 PRRFGTDQ
+627 PRRFGSDQ
-635 SEVFLG
+635 NEVFLG

-652 AVAAVIDE
+652 NIAAVIDD
-660 EIHAIISEA
+660 EIHTLIAEA
-669 YDRAKSLL
+669 YDTAKSLL
-677 TTHIGK
+677 LTNIGK
-683 LNFIAEYLLAH
+683 LHFVAEYLIAH
-694 EDMDGDQFKAVMET
+694 EDMDGDQFKAVMENEN
-708 ADVTVE
+708 VTTE

-723 EKASREANEAR
+723 ERASREANEAR
-734 KAAEKARKEREEAE
+734 ARAEEAKKAREAAEAAAADSDTADS
-748 SDSTDAEQ
+748 SDSE
-756 GNTPDGNA
+756 A
-764 DAENDAKKNP
+764 DENP
-774 FDYSPENNGGENP
+774 FDYNRNNGENP
-787 FDYNKKD
+787 FDYNRPPDDSDKDTKD

>member
-1 MKKNMKTLLGY
+1 MKNFKLFLGY
-12 LLALAVLV
+12 ALAIIVLI
-20 GAVALFYRSTVN
+20 GAFALVYRGTTGA
-32 QKEKVTEADF
+32 QEKITEADF
-42 IAALAKG
+42 VAALAKG
-49 DVATYTLDYSK
+49 EVATYTIDYSK
-60 GYLLFQLF
+60 GILVFQLF

-76 LDVQGNPIVL
+76 LDVDGNPVIL
-86 PMIGE
+86 PLIGGTPELPPAEE
-91 ETNAP
+91 ETD
-96 AEDTDTAPETDVP
+96 AETEADTESDTAPETDAP
-109 AEDTA
+109 T
-114 AEGES
+114 ES
-119 ETNTEETAEGE
+119 
-130 TAPETEAPAVS
+130 AV
-141 GTTQVGTPDYSVLQ
+141 GTVGTPDYSVLKD
-155 GVQLKLGETQQIK
+155 VELKLSEAKRIK

-177 TYIDKISVEQSAAG
+177 TYIDQLSVEQAREG

-206 TWPWWVS
+206 SFPWWVS
-213 FLPAIGIVIAL
+213 FLPAILVVVAL
-224 VALYYFAMKKMMN
+224 IALYYFAMKKMMQ

-242 GAKTGGFG
+242 GAKMGGFG

-256 PTDDKQKITFR
+256 PTDDKNKITFR

-435 RPNIKGREDILKVH
+435 RPNLKGREDILKVH

-464 ARITVGFTGAD
+464 AKITVGFTGAD

-483 ALLAARHNKSL
+483 ALLSARHNKSL
-494 IGMEEIE
+494 IGMDEIE

-607 HATQTAKRMVT
+607 SATQTAKRMVT
-618 LFGMSDKLG
+618 LFGMSEKLG

-635 SEVFLG
+635 NEVFLG

-652 AVAAVIDE
+652 AMAAVIDE

-677 TTHIGK
+677 ATNIAK
-683 LNFIAEYLLAH
+683 LHFIAEYLLGH
-694 EDMDGDQFKAVMET
+694 EDMDGDQFKAVMENEL
-708 ADVTVE
+708 VTVE

-723 EKASREANEAR
+723 EKASREANEKK
-734 KAAEKARKEREEAE
+734 KAAEKTAASGKKTETEATETPAEE
-748 SDSTDAEQ
+748 SK
-756 GNTPDGNA
+756 PDDG
-764 DAENDAKKNP
+764 KTNP

-787 FDYNKKD
+787 FDYNRPEDKD